1 MWIIFLTQFVLNWIE
16 RVGNFLSVYG
26 FPNLDIPVQMPLSV
40 WLTHSSCMTRG
51 GEWGSQ
57 ECDSLC
63 LEAQAQTSSDESQP
77 ESLLGPHW
85 WLQLLGPD
93 VGVTPQKSLED
104 VHRPDVP
111 GDLGWDL
118 SIPHSPGQ
126 HFSHWGWGRG
136 SSHLL
141 WWEQRLRTHG
151 LASVPVRS
159 WERISVTA
167 HPVVRCCC
175 PDSAASGWAAV
186 MRTPL
191 SPAASAA
198 SLPQGGCRSLTPSL

>member
-16 RVGNFLSVYG
+16 RVGNSLSVYG

-63 LEAQAQTSSDESQP
+63 LEAQAQISSDESQP

-111 GDLGWDL
+111 GDLELG
-118 SIPHSPGQ
+118 SPHTPQPRTAFQPLRVRKGFQPSP
-126 HFSHWGWGRG
+126 
-136 SSHLL
+136 L
-141 WWEQRLRTHG
+141 
-151 LASVPVRS
+151 VRA
-159 WERISVTA
+159 E
-167 HPVVRCCC
+167 
-175 PDSAASGWAAV
+175 AADTWTGKCA
-186 MRTPL
+186 
-191 SPAASAA
+191 
-198 SLPQGGCRSLTPSL
+198 C